1 MNIEENVYVKC
12 GNLYEDWETNA
23 KPRKLEKYKISIR
36 YADMAREFIRQ
47 VESMARI
54 EHYLDIPDFNYL

>member
-12 GNLYEDWETNA
+12 GNLYQDWETNA

-36 YADMAREFIRQ
+36 YADMAREFIRP
-47 VESMARI
+47 VESMVWI
-54 EHYLDIPDFNYL
+54 EHYSDIPDFNYL